1 MSYIVPIGH
10 HDGRARTTEPQ
21 ILGCGAH
28 CQQRR
33 QRCVGTSESRVA
45 QSAAAGGGVR

>member
-45 QSAAAGGGVR
+45 QSAAAVVR